1 MAKAVLRHYFGGMD
15 LYTIKSY
22 MFPPS
27 LEAAYELLSRDQKN
41 NAILGGCCWLKM
53 GRRRLRTA
61 VDLTQLGLDR
71 IEVRDGCVEIG
82 ACVTLRQLETAP
94 ELTGRF
100 GGILSRCVEHIV
112 GVQFRNCAT
121 VGGSVYSRFGFSD
134 VTAALLALDASVVLY
149 RQGEIPLADFMAMPI
164 HFDDILVKVRVR
176 DDGRTAAYESLR
188 RSTTDLPLLA
198 VGVSRLDNE
207 WIVSVGARPASAR
220 RSAEAAA
227 CLAAGG
233 TPAEAGE
240 AAARELTFG
249 TDLRAGADYRRE
261 MTKVLVRRAAEA
273 CGKGGD
279 QA

>member
-22 MFPPS
+22 MFPQS
-27 LEAAYELLSRDQKN
+27 LEAAYELLSRDPKN

-121 VGGSVYSRFGFSD
+121 VGLS
-134 VTAALLALDASVVLY
+134 L
-149 RQGEIPLADFMAMPI
+149 I
-164 HFDDILVKVRVR
+164 HI
-176 DDGRTAAYESLR
+176 
-188 RSTTDLPLLA
+188 
-198 VGVSRLDNE
+198 
-207 WIVSVGARPASAR
+207 
-220 RSAEAAA
+220 
-227 CLAAGG
+227 
-233 TPAEAGE
+233 
-240 AAARELTFG
+240 
-249 TDLRAGADYRRE
+249 
-261 MTKVLVRRAAEA
+261 
-273 CGKGGD
+273 
-279 QA
+279 